1 MLKVDSSSSAASFDV
16 LVVGAGYTGLA
27 VAKALQ
33 EDGRLSFRVS
43 AGPWMEATD
52 GSIKPA
58 AAL

>member
-33 EDGRLSFRVS
+33 EDGRLSFRVL
-43 AGPWMEATD
+43 EATD
-52 GSIKPA
+52 GRIGPA